1 MRHDEARESSTFN
14 NIPALN
20 NATAIDNAG
29 IVAGVT
35 ANNVAV
41 ENNEQDKKPNR
52 FARIFRR
59 EGKERGE
66 RTEPVG
72 YLMVL
77 PYVLHTL
84 VFLGYPLAFAFVLI
98 FHRWNIYT
106 PMRFVGF
113 GNIRLLISDPLVWRA
128 LLNTLYF
135 LLIHVPLQLAVALLF
150 AQLLNQKIRARAFFR
165 ASFFMPVVV
174 SGVVVTI
181 LWQQLFA
188 FETGL
193 INVALNSLGL
203 TKIGW
208 LTSPNVAMPAIA
220 VMATWKNVG
229 LYIVLLLVGLQ
240 GIPSHLYEAAELDGA
255 GAWQKFRYI
264 TIPALNPTI
273 ILVLV
278 LSTIGGFSLF
288 IEPYVMTGGGP
299 VSSTLSGIL
308 YLYKQAFVF
317 GKMGYAATIGFFWA
331 IIVFLVV
338 MIQRWVVER
347 TETER
352 M

>member
-1 MRHDEARESSTFN
+1 MMQPDEANRFST
-14 NIPALN
+14 LN
-20 NATAIDNAG
+20 KVTAIDA
-29 IVAGVT
+29 VLT
-35 ANNVAV
+35 AKR
-41 ENNEQDKKPNR
+41 QTR
-52 FARIFRR
+52 LRRIFRR
-59 EGKERGE
+59 DPRE
-66 RTEPVG
+66 RTDRAG

-84 VFLGYPLAFAFVLI
+84 VFLGYPLTFAFALI

-106 PMRFVGF
+106 PMRFIGL
-113 GNIRLLISDPLVWRA
+113 GNIRLLIHDPLVWRA

-135 LLIHVPLQLAVALLF
+135 LLIHIPLQLVVALAF

-165 ASFFMPVVV
+165 ASYFMPVVV

-181 LWQQLFA
+181 IWQQLFA
-188 FETGL
+188 YETGL
-193 INVALNSLGL
+193 INVALAWIGL
-203 TKIGW
+203 SKIGW

-220 VMATWKNVG
+220 LMATWKNVG
-229 LYIVLLLVGLQ
+229 LYIVLILVGLQ
-240 GIPSHLYEAAELDGA
+240 SIPSHLYEAAELDGA
-255 GAWQKFRYI
+255 SGWQKFRFI

-299 VSSTLSGIL
+299 VNSTLSGIL

-331 IIVFLVV
+331 IIVFVV
-338 MIQRWVVER
+338 VLIQRRVVR
-347 TETER
+347 RAETER